1 MGDFPHRLIFRII
14 ALQFFLGEEKQC
26 LFLIGS
32 RRKSTNVR
40 SGPRSL
46 ALPGNV
52 CAEIFTISASTMRSR
67 GTITVQPPTSEGD
80 GASAFAADPEGS
92 FHEQTVFWAPE
103 ALPTVV
109 PVGQALPPSLGTSV
123 TLDLNALSDGEIRQ
137 APDGWHALLRMR
149 GVEHRLWLK
158 EPPLTTSTYV
168 VELPLDDDFEMRAHA
183 ARRLWRALNG
193 KSPGPPFHTLSS
205 QRRQRLALALRAL
218 DARMGGNNYRVIA
231 EVLFGIERIPEHAWK
246 THDLRNRTIRLV
258 QSGFAL
264 MRGGYRELLR
274 HPRCKK

>member
-1 MGDFPHRLIFRII
+1 M
-14 ALQFFLGEEKQC
+14 
-26 LFLIGS
+26 
-32 RRKSTNVR
+32 
-40 SGPRSL
+40 
-46 ALPGNV
+46 
-52 CAEIFTISASTMRSR
+52 
-67 GTITVQPPTSEGD
+67 
-80 GASAFAADPEGS
+80 
-92 FHEQTVFWAPE
+92 FWAPE

-109 PVGQALPPSLGTSV
+109 PVSQALPPSLGTSV

-149 GVEHRLWLK
+149 GVEHRLWLR
-158 EPPLTTSTYV
+158 EPPLTTSTYA

-193 KSPGPPFHTLSS
+193 KPPGPPFHTLSS

-218 DARMGGNNYRVIA
+218 DARMGGNTYRVIA
-231 EVLFGIERIPEHAWK
+231 EVLFGTKRIPEHAWK

-264 MRGGYRELLR
+264 VRGGYRELLR
-274 HPRCKK
+274 QSRRKT

>member
-1 MGDFPHRLIFRII
+1 M
-14 ALQFFLGEEKQC
+14 
-26 LFLIGS
+26 
-32 RRKSTNVR
+32 
-40 SGPRSL
+40 
-46 ALPGNV
+46 
-52 CAEIFTISASTMRSR
+52 
-67 GTITVQPPTSEGD
+67 
-80 GASAFAADPEGS
+80 
-92 FHEQTVFWAPE
+92 FWAPE

-109 PVGQALPPSLGTSV
+109 PVGQALPPLLGTSV

-193 KSPGPPFHTLSS
+193 KPPGPPFHTLSS

-218 DARMGGNNYRVIA
+218 DARMGGNTYRVIA
-231 EVLFGIERIPEHAWK
+231 DVLVAPAARVVCAGGGPV
-246 THDLRNRTIRLV
+246 DLVDGTLHCRV
-258 QSGFAL
+258 DVEF
-264 MRGGYRELLR
+264 
-274 HPRCKK
+274 

>member
-1 MGDFPHRLIFRII
+1 M
-14 ALQFFLGEEKQC
+14 
-26 LFLIGS
+26 
-32 RRKSTNVR
+32 
-40 SGPRSL
+40 
-46 ALPGNV
+46 
-52 CAEIFTISASTMRSR
+52 
-67 GTITVQPPTSEGD
+67 
-80 GASAFAADPEGS
+80 
-92 FHEQTVFWAPE
+92 FWAPE

-193 KSPGPPFHTLSS
+193 KPPGPPFHTLSS

-218 DARMGGNNYRVIA
+218 DARMGGNSYRVIA
-231 EVLFGIERIPEHAWK
+231 EVLFGTERIPEHAWK

-274 HPRCKK
+274 HPRRKK